1 MVPPSFHER
10 LQALGRQLRGAHPLL
25 RLRAVML
32 IGVGWLLSP
41 LCWWNDLVINLPLAY
56 GFARLVQ
63 HWRPDAFAAC
73 LVVGYWLSNVVGIV
87 LMQSGALLIL
97 TDSEG
102 TDDEGGAGEGVLAAS
117 APRHDR
123 RRELLM
129 GLATSSLY
137 TLVVVLLVKLGVL
150 EGPLA
155 GLLPDAAAAG

>member
-1 MVPPSFHER
+1 MAPPAFHER
-10 LQALGRQLRGAHPLL
+10 LQALGRRLRGAHPLV
-25 RLRAVML
+25 RLRAVVL

-63 HWRPDAFAAC
+63 HWRPDAFAAG
-73 LVVGYWLSNVVGIV
+73 LVVGYWLSNVVGIL
-87 LMQSGALLIL
+87 LMQSGALQIL
-97 TDSEG
+97 TDDEDTVAEG
-102 TDDEGGAGEGVLAAS
+102 EIAAAPPRNAG
-117 APRHDR
+117 

-137 TLVVVLLVKLGVL
+137 TLAVVLLVKLGIL

-155 GLLPDAAAAG
+155 GLMPESAGTG